1 MLSWYLWIVN
11 RFFQNTSLKC
21 EGQSGLNFI
30 VNIVIRTGEPSK
42 WRLGIWKLRQSQ
54 GLSWNSF
61 VALIGPDWWSNV
73 LLVVFHST
81 FKSLET
87 IDNKYY
93 SKSLAVALVTQ
104 INLASETYI
113 CYWVIWLLH
122 LVFPLLRKSI
132 SRVWG
137 RLTTR
142 LPRRRWFYNLL
153 RAASDQN
160 IKVHLHNGMY
170 GAVQ

>member
-1 MLSWYLWIVN
+1 MCPYWTPNWAIVKSLSILWLGQESLLNGGWVFGNWDSPRVCHETPLSHWLDQIDGAM
-11 RFFQNTSLKC
+11 FFWLSSTH
-21 EGQSGLNFI
+21 
-30 VNIVIRTGEPSK
+30 PSNP
-42 WRLGIWKLRQSQ
+42 WKLLTWQQ
-54 GLSWNSF
+54 VSF
-61 VALIGPDWWSNV
+61 H
-73 LLVVFHST
+73 LL
-81 FKSLET
+81 
-87 IDNKYY
+87 
-93 SKSLAVALVTQ
+93 SLAVALVTQ
-104 INLASETYI
+104 INLVSETYI
-113 CYWVIWLLH
+113 CYWVIWLPH

>member
-1 MLSWYLWIVN
+1 MEGWRKRKISFALSCIPASSSPSVQTFLITHLLCKDLQWKENAAVKHYTQVSAPPLKLPSMLPWYLWIVN
-11 RFFQNTSLKC
+11 LFFQNTSLKC

-73 LLVVFHST
+73 LLVVFHSP

-93 SKSLAVALVTQ
+93 S
-104 INLASETYI
+104 I
-113 CYWVIWLLH
+113 C
-122 LVFPLLRKSI
+122 
-132 SRVWG
+132 
-137 RLTTR
+137 
-142 LPRRRWFYNLL
+142 
-153 RAASDQN
+153 
-160 IKVHLHNGMY
+160 
-170 GAVQ
+170 